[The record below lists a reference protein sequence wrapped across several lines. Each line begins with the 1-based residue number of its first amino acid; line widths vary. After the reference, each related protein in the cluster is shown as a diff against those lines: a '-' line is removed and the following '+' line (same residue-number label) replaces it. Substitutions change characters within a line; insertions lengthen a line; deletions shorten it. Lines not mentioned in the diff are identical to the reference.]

1 MRKTIILLSSKRS
14 GSTAIFKCF
23 QKHSKVKI
31 PHFDQKIENWEIQ
44 FWSLASLA
52 LRGNIDPFRT
62 RLKLSFPKIN
72 FQLDNYLNDKK
83 IFEIWNNILDECGGT
98 VFDKSPQYLGNID
111 AFNLLEKYISK
122 GNNVK
127 IFSLIRDPRDTI
139 TSQYELW
146 RDYSENDSL
155 EKREKFWIK
164 QYSHLEELRKKM
176 NIPLFNY
183 EQIVSNP
190 KKYISQ
196 IYKFCEID
204 EEINTWKHIKPVSI
218 GRYSTSIIINRKKWK
233 FSNKLNAMILRYNYN
248 TSQLNFLQKVN
259 LTFLRIFT
267 DFKRNIPL
275 KLKLKIK
282 NIFK

>member
-1 MRKTIILLSSKRS
+1 MRKTIILLSAKRS
-14 GSTAIFKCF
+14 GSTALFKCF
-23 QKHSKVKI
+23 QNHSNVQI
-31 PHFDQKIENWEIQ
+31 PHWDQNIDNWEIQ

-52 LRGNIDPFRT
+52 LRGNIDPLKT

-98 VFDKSPQYLGNID
+98 VFDKSPQYLGNTD
-111 AFNLLEKYISK
+111 AFNLLEKYMSK

-146 RDYSENDSL
+146 KDYSENDSL

-164 QYSHLEELRKKM
+164 QYSHLEKLRKKM

-190 KKYISQ
+190 KKYMSQ

-204 EEINTWKHIKPVSI
+204 VEINTWKHIKPVSI

-233 FSNKLNAMILRYNYN
+233 FSNELNAMILRYNYN
-248 TSQLNFLQKVN
+248 MSQLNFLQKVN